1 MKKITTLFLAV
12 GAFALTLGANENF
25 DKAQELYGSKK
36 FEEAYTLFNKACG
49 EGVKKGCTM
58 NAIMLF
64 NGDGVKKD
72 RAQAEQIFTKACDE
86 NEPMACAKLGEMQ
99 AFGISQNKVKDEEKT
114 RALFKKAC
122 DGGYEPACVLVG
134 K

>member
-1 MKKITTLFLAV
+1 
-12 GAFALTLGANENF
+12 
-25 DKAQELYGSKK
+25 
-36 FEEAYTLFNKACG
+36 
-49 EGVKKGCTM
+49 M

-72 RAQAEQIFTKACDE
+72 RIQAEQIFTKACDD

-99 AFGISQNKVKDEEKT
+99 AFGISQNKIKDEEKT